1 MGIDLSSAAEI
12 NETFPILELASIGS
26 NLTLVLVFLFI
37 VSARKI
43 FVCAGR
49 IRFLKDDLTPNG
61 GSSPIQRNSGVDGEI
76 EDVRIGTEFKI
87 TVCCCFYV
95 LFVQVV
101 VLGFDGVGLIR
112 ESLNEELVNWS
123 VIWLPAAQ
131 SLAWFVLSFSALHCK
146 FKVSEKFPLLLR
158 LWWFVSFVICLCTL
172 YFDAR
177 GFLVDDGSKSLPS
190 SHAVANLASTPAL
203 AFLCF
208 IAIRGSTGI
217 QVCRNSEL
225 QEPLLME
232 EEAGCLKVTPYSD
245 AGLFSLATLSWLNPL
260 LSIGAKR
267 PLELKDIPLLATKDR
282 AKTNY
287 KVLNSNWEKMKA
299 EHPTGHPSLAWAIL
313 KSFWKEA
320 ACNAVFAGLNTLV
333 SYVGPFMI
341 SYFVDYLG
349 GKETVPH
356 EGYILAGTFFVAK
369 LVETLTTRQWY
380 LGVDILGMHVRSALT
395 AMVFRKGLR
404 LSSTA
409 KQNHT
414 SGEIVNY
421 MAVDV
426 QRVGDY
432 SWYLHDIWMLPMQII
447 LALAILYKNVG
458 IASVATLIA
467 TIISIVVTVPLAKIQ
482 EEYQDKLMSA
492 KDERMRK
499 TSECLRN
506 MRILK
511 LQAWEDRYRL
521 MLEDMRGVEFKWL
534 RRALYSQA
542 FITFIF
548 WSSPIFVSAITFGTS
563 IFLGGQLTAG
573 SVLSALATFR
583 ILQEP
588 LRNFPDL
595 VSMMAQTKVS
605 LDRISGFLQEEEL
618 QENATITLP
627 RGMTETTIEIKDG
640 MFSWDPISSRPTL
653 SGIQMKVERG
663 MRVAVCGMVGSGKS
677 SFLSCILG
685 EIPKISG
692 EVKICGSA
700 AYVPQSAWI
709 QSGNIEENILFGS
722 PMEKPRYKNV
732 LHACSLKKDLELFS
746 HGDQTIIGDRGI
758 NLSGGQKQRVQ
769 LARALYQDADIY
781 LLDDPFSAVDAHT
794 GSDLFKDYILT
805 ALADKTVIFVTHQVE
820 FLPAAD
826 LILVLKEG
834 RIIQAGKYDDLLQAG
849 TDFNTLVSA
858 HHDAIEAMDIPNHS
872 SEDSDE
878 NLSTNASVSDGKKLD
893 PDGSSVDN
901 LAKEVQEGVSAA
913 ELKAIKEK
921 KKAKRSRK
929 KQLVQEEERVRGRV
943 SMKVYLSYM
952 AAAYKGLLIPLI
964 IIAQTLFQFLQIASN
979 WWMAWANPQT
989 EGDIPKVSPM
999 VLILVYMALAFGS
1012 SWFIFVRAVLVATFG
1027 LAAAQKLFLKMLR
1040 SVFKAPMSFFDSTPA
1055 GRILNRVS
1063 IDQSVVDL
1071 DIPFRLGGFASTTIQ
1086 LIGIVGVM
1094 TTVTWQVL
1102 LLVIPMAIACLWMQK
1117 YYMASSREL
1126 VRIVSIQKSP
1136 VFHLFGE
1143 SIAGAATIRGF
1154 GQEKRFVKRNLYL
1167 LDCFARPF
1175 FCSLAAIEWLC
1186 LRMEL
1191 LSTFVFAF
1199 CMILLVSFP
1208 PGSIDP
1214 SMAGLAVTYGLNLN
1228 ARLSRWILSFCK
1240 LENKIISIERI
1251 YQYSQI
1257 PGEAPSI
1264 IEDSRPPTSWPE
1276 NGTIDLIDLKVR
1288 YKENLPVVLHGVTCS
1303 FPGGKKIGIVGRTGS
1318 GKSTLIQA
1326 LFRLLEPECGKI
1338 IIDGID
1344 ISKIGL
1350 HDLRSR
1356 LGIIPQ
1362 DPTLFEGTIRN
1373 NLDPLEEHSD
1383 HDIWQALDKSQLGDI
1398 IREKEHKLDTPV
1410 LENGDNWS
1418 VGQRQLV
1425 SLGRA
1430 LLKQAKIL
1438 VLDEA
1443 TASVDTA
1450 TDNLIQKI
1458 LRTEFKDCTVCT
1470 IAHRIPT
1477 VIDSDL
1483 VLVLSDGRVAEFD
1496 TPIRLLEDKSS
1507 MFLKLAVARRLG
1519 QKSLSPSPSI
1529 SSLKSIYPLNYD
1541 HYYGAE
1547 HPRYGST
1554 VATKG
1559 IGHLVRKG
1567 TGGRSS
1573 VSGIVATVFG
1583 ATGFL
1588 GRYVVQ
1594 QLAKMGSQVLVP
1606 FRGSEDSHRHLKLM
1620 GDLGQ
1625 IVPMKY
1631 NPRDESS
1638 VKAVMAKANVVVNL
1652 IGKDYETRNY
1662 SFEEVNHH
1670 MAEQLA
1676 TIAKE
1681 HGGIVRF
1688 LQVSCLGSSA
1698 SSPSRLL
1705 RAKAAAEEAVMRE
1718 MPEATI
1724 LKSAALVGT
1733 EDRLLNRWAEFA
1745 KKYSFLPLIGG
1756 GSTRIQPVYVV
1767 DVAAAIIA
1775 ALKDDGASMGKVY
1788 ELGGPEIF
1796 TVRELA
1802 ELMFETIRE
1811 YPRYVT
1817 LPVPIAKAMAMPRDI
1832 LVNKVPFPLP
1842 NPEIFNLDQIIAQTS
1857 DTLVSENA
1865 LTFNDLGLMPHKLK
1879 GYPIEFLACYR
1890 KGGPQFGSTISE
1902 KVSADWP

>member
-1 MGIDLSSAAEI
+1 MGIDLLLHRFSSSYPEAQTPNTLLRTIEGL
-12 NETFPILELASIGS
+12 PVLELASICI

-37 VSARKI
+37 VSARQI
-43 FVCAGR
+43 FVCVGR
-49 IRFLKDDLTPNG
+49 IRLLKDDSAANG
-61 GSSPIQRNSGVDGEI
+61 STVQRASGDEGEI
-76 EDVRIGTEFKI
+76 RDVRIGTDFKI
-87 TVCCCFYV
+87 SVLCCFYV
-95 LFVQVV
+95 LFVQVL
-101 VLGFDGVGLIR
+101 VLGFEGVGLIR
-112 ESLNEELVNWS
+112 ESVNGKLVDWS

-131 SLAWFVLSFSALHCK
+131 GLAWFVLSFSALHCK

-158 LWWFVSFVICLCTL
+158 VWWFVSFVVCLCTL
-172 YFDAR
+172 YFDGR
-177 GFLVDDGSKSLPS
+177 GFLIDGSKYLR
-190 SHAVANLASTPAL
+190 SHAMANLASTPAL

-208 IAIRGSTGI
+208 IALRGSTGI
-217 QVCRNSEL
+217 QVCRDSDL
-225 QEPLLME
+225 QEPLLLE

-267 PLELKDIPLLATKDR
+267 PLELKDIPLLAPKDR

-287 KVLNSNWEKMKA
+287 KVLNSNWEKLKA
-299 EHPTGHPSLAWAIL
+299 ENPSRPPSLAWAIL

-320 ACNAVFAGLNTLV
+320 ACNAIFAGLNTLV
-333 SYVGPFMI
+333 SYVGPYMI

-349 GKETVPH
+349 GKETIPH
-356 EGYILAGTFFVAK
+356 EGYILAGTFFAAK

-467 TIISIVVTVPLAKIQ
+467 TIISIVVTVPLAKVQ
-482 EEYQDKLMSA
+482 EDYQDKLMAA
-492 KDERMRK
+492 KDDRMRK

-511 LQAWEDRYRL
+511 LQAWEERYRVK
-521 MLEDMRGVEFKWL
+521 LEEMRGVEFKWL

-548 WSSPIFVSAITFGTS
+548 WSSPIFVSAVTFGTS

-573 SVLSALATFR
+573 GVLSALATFR

-627 RGMTETTIEIKDG
+627 RGMTNTAIEIKDG
-640 MFSWDPISSRPTL
+640 VFGWDPTSPRPTL
-653 SGIQMKVERG
+653 SGIQMKVEKG

-692 EVKICGSA
+692 EVRVCGSA

-722 PMEKPRYKNV
+722 PMEKPKYKNV
-732 LHACSLKKDLELFS
+732 ISACSLKKDFELFS

-794 GSDLFKDYILT
+794 GSELFKEYILT
-805 ALADKTVIFVTHQVE
+805 ALADKTVVFVTHQVE

-834 RIIQAGKYDDLLQAG
+834 HIIQAGKYDDLLQAG

-858 HHDAIEAMDIPNHS
+858 HHEAIEAMDIPNHS

-878 NLSTNASVSDGKKLD
+878 NLS
-893 PDGSSVDN
+893 PDGSITNGKKRHPDGNNIDN
-901 LAKEVQEGVSAA
+901 LAKEVQEGISAA
-913 ELKAIKEK
+913 EQKAIKEK

-989 EGDIPKVSPM
+989 EGDKPKVSPM
-999 VLILVYMALAFGS
+999 ILIGVYMALAFGS

-1040 SVFKAPMSFFDSTPA
+1040 SVFRAPMSFFDSTPS

-1094 TTVTWQVL
+1094 TKVTWQVL
-1102 LLVIPMAIACLWMQK
+1102 LLVVPMAVACLWMQK

-1136 VFHLFGE
+1136 VIHLFGE

-1154 GQEKRFVKRNLYL
+1154 GQEKRFVKKNLYL

-1208 PGSIDP
+1208 HGSIDP

-1257 PGEAPSI
+1257 PGEAPPI
-1264 IEDSRPPTSWPE
+1264 IEDSHPPTSWPE
-1276 NGTIDLIDLKVR
+1276 NGTIDLVDLKVR

-1326 LFRLLEPECGKI
+1326 LFRLIEPAGGKI
-1338 IIDGID
+1338 LIDSID
-1344 ISKIGL
+1344 ISTIGL

-1383 HDIWQALDKSQLGDI
+1383 HEIWQALDKSQLGDV
-1398 IREKEHKLDTPV
+1398 IREKEQKLNTPV

-1430 LLKQAKIL
+1430 LLKQARIL

-1458 LRTEFKDCTVCT
+1458 IRTEFKDCTVCT

-1496 TPIRLLEDKSS
+1496 TPARLLEDKSS
-1507 MFLKLAVARRLG
+1507 MFLKLVTEY
-1519 QKSLSPSPSI
+1519 
-1529 SSLKSIYPLNYD
+1529 SS
-1541 HYYGAE
+1541 
-1547 HPRYGST
+1547 
-1554 VATKG
+1554 
-1559 IGHLVRKG
+1559 
-1567 TGGRSS
+1567 RSS
-1573 VSGIVATVFG
+1573 GI
-1583 ATGFL
+1583 
-1588 GRYVVQ
+1588 
-1594 QLAKMGSQVLVP
+1594 P
-1606 FRGSEDSHRHLKLM
+1606 D
-1620 GDLGQ
+1620 
-1625 IVPMKY
+1625 
-1631 NPRDESS
+1631 
-1638 VKAVMAKANVVVNL
+1638 
-1652 IGKDYETRNY
+1652 
-1662 SFEEVNHH
+1662 
-1670 MAEQLA
+1670 
-1676 TIAKE
+1676 
-1681 HGGIVRF
+1681 
-1688 LQVSCLGSSA
+1688 C
-1698 SSPSRLL
+1698 
-1705 RAKAAAEEAVMRE
+1705 
-1718 MPEATI
+1718 
-1724 LKSAALVGT
+1724 
-1733 EDRLLNRWAEFA
+1733 
-1745 KKYSFLPLIGG
+1745 
-1756 GSTRIQPVYVV
+1756 
-1767 DVAAAIIA
+1767 
-1775 ALKDDGASMGKVY
+1775 
-1788 ELGGPEIF
+1788 
-1796 TVRELA
+1796 
-1802 ELMFETIRE
+1802 
-1811 YPRYVT
+1811 
-1817 LPVPIAKAMAMPRDI
+1817 
-1832 LVNKVPFPLP
+1832 
-1842 NPEIFNLDQIIAQTS
+1842 
-1857 DTLVSENA
+1857 
-1865 LTFNDLGLMPHKLK
+1865 
-1879 GYPIEFLACYR
+1879 
-1890 KGGPQFGSTISE
+1890 
-1902 KVSADWP
+1902 

>member
-1 MGIDLSSAAEI
+1 MGVTLLLHKISSSLSTSQSHYSLLKAIQGLPVLELSSI
-12 NETFPILELASIGS
+12 CI
-26 NLTLVLVFLFI
+26 NLTLLLVFLFI
-37 VSARKI
+37 ISARQI

-49 IRFLKDDLTPNG
+49 IRTLKDDSVAN
-61 GSSPIQRNSGVDGEI
+61 SSPRRHNANVDGEI
-76 EDVRIGTEFKI
+76 RDVKIGTWFKMSLF
-87 TVCCCFYV
+87 CCFYV
-95 LFVQVV
+95 LFVQVL

-112 ESLNEELVNWS
+112 EAARGKVVDCS
-123 VIWLPAAQ
+123 VLFMPVAQ
-131 SLAWFVLSFSALHCK
+131 GLAWFVLSFSALHCK
-146 FKVSEKFPLLLR
+146 FKVSEKFPFLLR
-158 LWWFVSFVICLCTL
+158 VWWVLSFVICLCNL
-172 YFDAR
+172 Y
-177 GFLVDDGSKSLPS
+177 VDGKVLLIEGSKHLY
-190 SHAVANLASTPAL
+190 SHVVANFAATPAL
-203 AFLCF
+203 AFLFF
-208 IAIRGSTGI
+208 IAFSGVTGI
-217 QVCRNSEL
+217 EVCRDSDL
-225 QEPLLME
+225 QEPLLLE
-232 EEAGCLKVTPYSD
+232 EEAGCLKVTSYSD
-245 AGLFSLATLSWLNPL
+245 ASLFSLATLSWLNQL

-267 PLELKDIPLLATKDR
+267 PLELKDIPLLAPQNR

-287 KVLNSNWEKMKA
+287 KILNSNWEKLKA
-299 EHPTGHPSLAWAIL
+299 ENPSKQPSLAWAIL
-313 KSFWKEA
+313 KSFGKEA
-320 ACNAVFAGLNTLV
+320 ACNAVFAGLNTIV
-333 SYVGPFMI
+333 SYVGPYLV

-349 GKETVPH
+349 GKETFPH
-356 EGYILAGTFFVAK
+356 EGYILAGIFFSAK

-395 AMVFRKGLR
+395 AMVYRKGLKI
-404 LSSTA
+404 SSLA
-409 KQNHT
+409 KQSHT

-426 QRVGDY
+426 QRIGDY
-432 SWYLHDIWMLPMQII
+432 SWYLHDIWMLPLQII

-458 IASVATLIA
+458 IASVATLVA
-467 TIISIVVTVPLAKIQ
+467 TIISIIVTVPLAKVQ
-482 EEYQDKLMSA
+482 EEYQDKLMAA

-521 MLEDMRGVEFKWL
+521 KLEEMRGVEFKWL

-548 WSSPIFVSAITFGTS
+548 WSSPIFVAAVTFGTS
-563 IFLGGQLTAG
+563 MLLGTQLTAG
-573 SVLSALATFR
+573 AVLSALATFR

-605 LDRISGFLQEEEL
+605 LDRISGFLLEEEL
-618 QENATITLP
+618 QEDATIVLP
-627 RGMTETTIEIKDG
+627 QGMTNIAIEIENG
-640 MFSWDPISSRPTL
+640 EFCWDLPTQRPTL
-653 SGIQMKVERG
+653 SGISMKVERG

-692 EVKICGSA
+692 EVRVCGTA
-700 AYVPQSAWI
+700 AYVCQSAWI

-722 PMEKPRYKNV
+722 PMDKAKYKRV
-732 LHACSLKKDLELFS
+732 IHACSLKKDLELFS

-794 GSDLFKDYILT
+794 GSDLFKDYIMT
-805 ALADKTVIFVTHQVE
+805 ALASKTVVFVTHQVE
-820 FLPAAD
+820 FLPNAD
-826 LILVLKEG
+826 LILVLREG

-849 TDFNTLVSA
+849 TDFRTLVSA

-878 NLSTNASVSDGKKLD
+878 NLTLDGCVVLDKKCD
-893 PDGSSVDN
+893 SAENNIDS
-901 LAKEVQEGVSAA
+901 LAKEVQDGASAS
-913 ELKAIKEK
+913 EQKAIKEK

-964 IIAQTLFQFLQIASN
+964 ILAQVLFQFLQIASN

-989 EGDIPKVSPM
+989 EGDQPKVSPM
-999 VLILVYMALAFGS
+999 VLIIVYMALAFGS

-1040 SVFKAPMSFFDSTPA
+1040 SVFRSPMSFFDSTPA

-1086 LIGIVGVM
+1086 LLGIVGVM
-1094 TTVTWQVL
+1094 TKVTWQIL
-1102 LLVIPMAIACLWMQK
+1102 LLVVPMAVACLWMQK

-1136 VFHLFGE
+1136 IIHLFGE

-1154 GQEKRFVKRNLYL
+1154 GQEKRFMKRNLYL

-1175 FCSLAAIEWLC
+1175 FISIAAIEWLC

-1208 PGSIDP
+1208 HGAIDP

-1251 YQYSQI
+1251 YQYSRI
-1257 PGEAPSI
+1257 PSEAPPF
-1264 IEDSRPPTSWPE
+1264 IEDSCPPASWPE
-1276 NGTIDLIDLKVR
+1276 NGTIELIDLKVR
-1288 YKENLPVVLHGVTCS
+1288 YAENLPVVLHGVTCV
-1303 FPGGKKIGIVGRTGS
+1303 FPGGKNIGIVGRTGS

-1326 LFRLLEPECGKI
+1326 LFRLIEPADGRI
-1338 IIDGID
+1338 IIDNID
-1344 ISKIGL
+1344 ISTVGL

-1356 LGIIPQ
+1356 LSIIPQ
-1362 DPTLFEGTIRN
+1362 DPTLFEGTIRC

-1383 HDIWQALDKSQLGDI
+1383 AEIWEALDKSQLGEI
-1398 IREKEHKLDTPV
+1398 VREKDLKLDTPV

-1430 LLKQAKIL
+1430 LLKQARIL

-1443 TASVDTA
+1443 TASVDSA

-1458 LRTEFKDCTVCT
+1458 IRTEFKNCTVCT

-1483 VLVLSDGRVAEFD
+1483 VLVLSDGRVAEYD
-1496 TPIRLLEDKSS
+1496 TPGRLLEDKSS
-1507 MFLKLAVARRLG
+1507 MFLKLVTEY
-1519 QKSLSPSPSI
+1519 
-1529 SSLKSIYPLNYD
+1529 SS
-1541 HYYGAE
+1541 
-1547 HPRYGST
+1547 
-1554 VATKG
+1554 
-1559 IGHLVRKG
+1559 
-1567 TGGRSS
+1567 RSS
-1573 VSGIVATVFG
+1573 GI
-1583 ATGFL
+1583 
-1588 GRYVVQ
+1588 
-1594 QLAKMGSQVLVP
+1594 
-1606 FRGSEDSHRHLKLM
+1606 
-1620 GDLGQ
+1620 
-1625 IVPMKY
+1625 
-1631 NPRDESS
+1631 
-1638 VKAVMAKANVVVNL
+1638 
-1652 IGKDYETRNY
+1652 
-1662 SFEEVNHH
+1662 
-1670 MAEQLA
+1670 
-1676 TIAKE
+1676 
-1681 HGGIVRF
+1681 
-1688 LQVSCLGSSA
+1688 
-1698 SSPSRLL
+1698 
-1705 RAKAAAEEAVMRE
+1705 
-1718 MPEATI
+1718 PE
-1724 LKSAALVGT
+1724 
-1733 EDRLLNRWAEFA
+1733 F
-1745 KKYSFLPLIGG
+1745 
-1756 GSTRIQPVYVV
+1756 
-1767 DVAAAIIA
+1767 
-1775 ALKDDGASMGKVY
+1775 
-1788 ELGGPEIF
+1788 
-1796 TVRELA
+1796 
-1802 ELMFETIRE
+1802 
-1811 YPRYVT
+1811 
-1817 LPVPIAKAMAMPRDI
+1817 
-1832 LVNKVPFPLP
+1832 
-1842 NPEIFNLDQIIAQTS
+1842 
-1857 DTLVSENA
+1857 
-1865 LTFNDLGLMPHKLK
+1865 
-1879 GYPIEFLACYR
+1879 
-1890 KGGPQFGSTISE
+1890 
-1902 KVSADWP
+1902 

>member
-1 MGIDLSSAAEI
+1 MGISLLLDRISASYSTRQSHFALFKAIQGLPVLELSSI
-12 NETFPILELASIGS
+12 CI
-26 NLTLVLVFLFI
+26 NLTLLLVFLFI
-37 VSARKI
+37 ISARQI
-43 FVCAGR
+43 SVCVGR
-49 IRFLKDDLTPNG
+49 IRFFKDDTAAS
-61 GSSPIQRNSGVDGEI
+61 SSPIRRNVSVDGEI
-76 EDVRIGTEFKI
+76 REVKIGTWFKMS
-87 TVCCCFYV
+87 VFCCFYV
-95 LFVQVV
+95 LFVQVL
-101 VLGFDGVGLIR
+101 VLGFDGVGLVR
-112 ESLNEELVNWS
+112 KAVDGKVVGWS
-123 VIWLPAAQ
+123 ALCLPAVQ
-131 SLAWFVLSFSALHCK
+131 GLAWFLLSFSALHCK
-146 FKVSEKFPLLLR
+146 FKLSEKFPFLLR
-158 LWWFVSFVICLCTL
+158 VWWVVSFLICLCAL
-172 YFDAR
+172 YVDGR
-177 GFLVDDGSKSLPS
+177 GLLVDGSKHLC
-190 SHAVANLASTPAL
+190 SHVVANFAATPAL

-208 IAIRGSTGI
+208 VAIRGVTGL
-217 QVCRNSEL
+217 QVCRNSDL
-225 QEPLLME
+225 QEPLLLE
-232 EEAGCLKVTPYSD
+232 EEAGCLKVTPYGD
-245 AGLFSLATLSWLNPL
+245 AGLFSLVTLSWLNPL

-267 PLELKDIPLLATKDR
+267 PLELKDIPLLAPKDR

-287 KVLNSNWEKMKA
+287 KALNSNWEKLKA
-299 EHPTGHPSLAWAIL
+299 ENPTKTPSLALAIL

-320 ACNAVFAGLNTLV
+320 ALNAVFAGLNTIV
-333 SYVGPFMI
+333 SYVGPYLV

-349 GKETVPH
+349 GKETFPH
-356 EGYILAGTFFVAK
+356 EGYILAGIFFSAK
-369 LVETLTTRQWY
+369 LVETITTRQWY

-395 AMVFRKGLR
+395 AMVYRKGLK
-404 LSSTA
+404 LSSLA
-409 KQNHT
+409 RQSHT

-432 SWYLHDIWMLPMQII
+432 SWYLHDIWMLPLQII

-467 TIISIVVTVPLAKIQ
+467 TIISIVVTVPVAKVQ
-482 EEYQDKLMSA
+482 EEYQDKLMAA

-511 LQAWEDRYRL
+511 LQAWEDRYRIQ
-521 MLEDMRGVEFKWL
+521 LEEMRGVEFRWL
-534 RRALYSQA
+534 RKALYSQA

-548 WSSPIFVSAITFGTS
+548 WSSPIFVAAVTFGTS
-563 IFLGGQLTAG
+563 ILLGAQLTAG
-573 SVLSALATFR
+573 SVLSAMATFR

-618 QENATITLP
+618 QEDATIVLP
-627 RGMTETTIEIKDG
+627 RGMTNVAIQIENAE
-640 MFSWDPISSRPTL
+640 FCWDPSSSRPTL
-653 SGIQMKVERG
+653 SGISMKVDRG

-677 SFLSCILG
+677 SLLSCILG

-692 EVKICGSA
+692 EVRLCGTA
-700 AYVPQSAWI
+700 AYVSQSAWI

-722 PMEKPRYKNV
+722 PMDKAKYKKV
-732 LHACSLKKDLELFS
+732 IHACSLKKDLELFS

-794 GSDLFKDYILT
+794 GSELFKEYIMT
-805 ALADKTVIFVTHQVE
+805 ALANKTVIFVTHQVE

-826 LILVLKEG
+826 FILVLKEG

-849 TDFNTLVSA
+849 TDFNALVSA
-858 HHDAIEAMDIPNHS
+858 HHEAIEAMDIPNHS

-878 NLSTNASVSDGKKLD
+878 NLTLDGCVIPCKKCDASGDNI
-893 PDGSSVDN
+893 DN
-901 LAKEVQEGVSAA
+901 LAKEVQDGSSAS
-913 ELKAIKEK
+913 EQKAIKEK

-952 AAAYKGLLIPLI
+952 AAAYRGLLIPLI
-964 IIAQTLFQFLQIASN
+964 ILAQVLFQFLQIAGN

-989 EGDIPKVSPM
+989 EGDQPKVNPM
-999 VLILVYMALAFGS
+999 VLLVVYMALAFGS

-1027 LAAAQKLFLKMLR
+1027 LAAAQKLFVKMLR
-1040 SVFKAPMSFFDSTPA
+1040 SVFRAPMSFFDSTPA

-1086 LIGIVGVM
+1086 LVGIIGVM
-1094 TTVTWQVL
+1094 TMVTWQVL
-1102 LLVIPMAIACLWMQK
+1102 LLVIPMAVACLWMQK

-1136 VFHLFGE
+1136 IIHLFGE
-1143 SIAGAATIRGF
+1143 SIAGASTIRGF
-1154 GQEKRFVKRNLYL
+1154 GQEKRFMKRNLYL

-1199 CMILLVSFP
+1199 CMVLLVSFP
-1208 PGSIDP
+1208 HGAIDP

-1257 PGEAPSI
+1257 PGEAPPV
-1264 IEDSRPPTSWPE
+1264 IEDSRPPSSWPE
-1276 NGTIDLIDLKVR
+1276 NGTIELIDLKVR
-1288 YKENLPVVLHGVTCS
+1288 YGENLPLVLHGITCA

-1326 LFRLLEPECGKI
+1326 LFRLIEPACGRI
-1338 IIDGID
+1338 IIDNID
-1344 ISKIGL
+1344 ISTIGL

-1362 DPTLFEGTIRN
+1362 DPNLFEGTIRC

-1383 HDIWQALDKSQLGDI
+1383 REIWEALDKSQLGDI
-1398 IREKEHKLDTPV
+1398 VRGKDQKLETPV

-1430 LLKQAKIL
+1430 LLKQARIL

-1458 LRTEFKDCTVCT
+1458 IRTEFKDCTVCT

-1496 TPIRLLEDKSS
+1496 TPGRLLEDKSS
-1507 MFLKLAVARRLG
+1507 MFLKLVTEY
-1519 QKSLSPSPSI
+1519 
-1529 SSLKSIYPLNYD
+1529 SS
-1541 HYYGAE
+1541 
-1547 HPRYGST
+1547 
-1554 VATKG
+1554 
-1559 IGHLVRKG
+1559 
-1567 TGGRSS
+1567 RSS
-1573 VSGIVATVFG
+1573 GIPDF
-1583 ATGFL
+1583 
-1588 GRYVVQ
+1588 
-1594 QLAKMGSQVLVP
+1594 
-1606 FRGSEDSHRHLKLM
+1606 
-1620 GDLGQ
+1620 
-1625 IVPMKY
+1625 
-1631 NPRDESS
+1631 
-1638 VKAVMAKANVVVNL
+1638 
-1652 IGKDYETRNY
+1652 
-1662 SFEEVNHH
+1662 
-1670 MAEQLA
+1670 
-1676 TIAKE
+1676 
-1681 HGGIVRF
+1681 
-1688 LQVSCLGSSA
+1688 
-1698 SSPSRLL
+1698 
-1705 RAKAAAEEAVMRE
+1705 
-1718 MPEATI
+1718 
-1724 LKSAALVGT
+1724 
-1733 EDRLLNRWAEFA
+1733 
-1745 KKYSFLPLIGG
+1745 
-1756 GSTRIQPVYVV
+1756 
-1767 DVAAAIIA
+1767 
-1775 ALKDDGASMGKVY
+1775 
-1788 ELGGPEIF
+1788 
-1796 TVRELA
+1796 
-1802 ELMFETIRE
+1802 
-1811 YPRYVT
+1811 
-1817 LPVPIAKAMAMPRDI
+1817 
-1832 LVNKVPFPLP
+1832 
-1842 NPEIFNLDQIIAQTS
+1842 
-1857 DTLVSENA
+1857 
-1865 LTFNDLGLMPHKLK
+1865 
-1879 GYPIEFLACYR
+1879 
-1890 KGGPQFGSTISE
+1890 
-1902 KVSADWP
+1902 

>member
-1 MGIDLSSAAEI
+1 MAVTLLLNRISSSLSTSQSHYSTLKAI
-12 NETFPILELASIGS
+12 QGLPVLELCSICI
-26 NLTLVLVFLFI
+26 NLTLFLVFLFI
-37 VSARKI
+37 ISARQI

-49 IRFLKDDLTPNG
+49 IRTLKDDSVAN
-61 GSSPIQRNSGVDGEI
+61 SSPRRRSVSVDGDI
-76 EDVRIGTEFKI
+76 RDVKIGTWFKMS
-87 TVCCCFYV
+87 VSCCFYS
-95 LFVQVV
+95 LFVQVL

-112 ESLNEELVNWS
+112 EAAHGKVADCS
-123 VIWLPAAQ
+123 VLFMPAAQ
-131 SLAWFVLSFSALHCK
+131 GLAWFVLSFSALHCK
-146 FKVSEKFPLLLR
+146 FKVSEKFPFLSR
-158 LWWFVSFVICLCTL
+158 VWWVLSFVICLCNL
-172 YFDAR
+172 YVDGR
-177 GFLVDDGSKSLPS
+177 GILMKGSKHLC
-190 SHAVANLASTPAL
+190 SHVVANFAATPAL

-208 IAIRGSTGI
+208 VAVRGVTGI
-217 QVCRNSEL
+217 EVCRNSDL
-225 QEPLLME
+225 QEPLLLE
-232 EEAGCLKVTPYSD
+232 EEAGCLKVTPYCD
-245 AGLFSLATLSWLNPL
+245 ANLFSLATLSWLNPL

-267 PLELKDIPLLATKDR
+267 PLDLKDIPLLAPHNR

-287 KVLNSNWEKMKA
+287 KILNSNWEKLKA
-299 EHPTGHPSLAWAIL
+299 ENPSKQPSLAWAIL
-313 KSFWKEA
+313 KSFWKDA
-320 ACNAVFAGLNTLV
+320 ACNAVFAGLNTIV
-333 SYVGPFMI
+333 SYVGPYLI

-349 GKETVPH
+349 GKETFPH
-356 EGYILAGTFFVAK
+356 EGYILAGIFFSAK

-395 AMVFRKGLR
+395 AMVYRKGLK
-404 LSSTA
+404 LSSLA
-409 KQNHT
+409 KQSHT

-426 QRVGDY
+426 QRIGDY
-432 SWYLHDIWMLPMQII
+432 SWYLHDIWMLPLQII

-467 TIISIVVTVPLAKIQ
+467 TIISIVVTVPLAKVQ
-482 EEYQDKLMSA
+482 EEYQDKLMAA

-511 LQAWEDRYRL
+511 LQAWEDRYRKK
-521 MLEDMRGVEFKWL
+521 LEEMRGVEFKWL

-548 WSSPIFVSAITFGTS
+548 WSSPIFVAAVTFATS
-563 IFLGGQLTAG
+563 IFLGSQLTAG
-573 SVLSALATFR
+573 AVLSALATFR

-605 LDRISGFLQEEEL
+605 LDRISGFLLEEEL
-618 QENATITLP
+618 QEDATIVLP
-627 RGMTETTIEIKDG
+627 RGTTNIAIEIENG
-640 MFSWDPISSRPTL
+640 EFCWDPSSQRPTL
-653 SGIQMKVERG
+653 SGISMKVERG

-692 EVKICGSA
+692 EVRLCGTA
-700 AYVPQSAWI
+700 AYVCQSAWI

-722 PMEKPRYKNV
+722 PMDKAKYKSV
-732 LHACSLKKDLELFS
+732 IHACSLKKDLELFS

-794 GSDLFKDYILT
+794 GSELFKEYIMT
-805 ALADKTVIFVTHQVE
+805 ALASKTVVFVTHQVE

-826 LILVLKEG
+826 LILVLREG

-849 TDFNTLVSA
+849 TDFKTLVSA

-878 NLSTNASVSDGKKLD
+878 NLTLDGCIVLDKKCD
-893 PDGSSVDN
+893 SAENNIDS
-901 LAKEVQEGVSAA
+901 LAKEVQDVASAS
-913 ELKAIKEK
+913 EQKAIKEK
-921 KKAKRSRK
+921 KKAKRARK
-929 KQLVQEEERVRGRV
+929 KQLVQDEERVRGRV

-964 IIAQTLFQFLQIASN
+964 ILAQGLFQFLQIASN

-989 EGDIPKVSPM
+989 EGDQPKVSPM
-999 VLILVYMALAFGS
+999 VLLVVYMALAFGS
-1012 SWFIFVRAVLVATFG
+1012 SWFILVRAVLVATFG

-1040 SVFKAPMSFFDSTPA
+1040 SVFRAPMSFFDSTPA

-1094 TTVTWQVL
+1094 TEVTWQIL
-1102 LLVIPMAIACLWMQK
+1102 LLVVPMAVACLWMQK

-1136 VFHLFGE
+1136 IIHLFGE

-1154 GQEKRFVKRNLYL
+1154 GQEKRFMKRNLYL

-1175 FCSLAAIEWLC
+1175 FCSIAAIEWLC

-1208 PGSIDP
+1208 HGTIDP

-1228 ARLSRWILSFCK
+1228 ARISRWILSFCK

-1257 PGEAPSI
+1257 PSEAAPF
-1264 IEDSRPPTSWPE
+1264 IEDSCPPSSWPE
-1276 NGTIDLIDLKVR
+1276 NGTIELIDLKVR
-1288 YKENLPVVLHGVTCS
+1288 YAENLPVVLHGVTCA

-1326 LFRLLEPECGKI
+1326 LFRLIEPSSGRI
-1338 IIDGID
+1338 IIDNID
-1344 ISKIGL
+1344 ISTIGL

-1362 DPTLFEGTIRN
+1362 DPSLFEGTIRC

-1383 HDIWQALDKSQLGDI
+1383 AEIWEALDKSQLGDI
-1398 IREKEHKLDTPV
+1398 VREKDQKLDTPV

-1418 VGQRQLV
+1418 MGQRQLV

-1443 TASVDTA
+1443 TASVDSA

-1458 LRTEFKDCTVCT
+1458 IRTEFKDCTVCT

-1496 TPIRLLEDKSS
+1496 TPGRLLEDKSS
-1507 MFLKLAVARRLG
+1507 MFLKLVTEY
-1519 QKSLSPSPSI
+1519 
-1529 SSLKSIYPLNYD
+1529 SS
-1541 HYYGAE
+1541 
-1547 HPRYGST
+1547 
-1554 VATKG
+1554 
-1559 IGHLVRKG
+1559 
-1567 TGGRSS
+1567 RSS
-1573 VSGIVATVFG
+1573 SIPDF
-1583 ATGFL
+1583 
-1588 GRYVVQ
+1588 
-1594 QLAKMGSQVLVP
+1594 
-1606 FRGSEDSHRHLKLM
+1606 
-1620 GDLGQ
+1620 
-1625 IVPMKY
+1625 
-1631 NPRDESS
+1631 
-1638 VKAVMAKANVVVNL
+1638 
-1652 IGKDYETRNY
+1652 
-1662 SFEEVNHH
+1662 
-1670 MAEQLA
+1670 
-1676 TIAKE
+1676 
-1681 HGGIVRF
+1681 
-1688 LQVSCLGSSA
+1688 
-1698 SSPSRLL
+1698 
-1705 RAKAAAEEAVMRE
+1705 
-1718 MPEATI
+1718 
-1724 LKSAALVGT
+1724 
-1733 EDRLLNRWAEFA
+1733 
-1745 KKYSFLPLIGG
+1745 
-1756 GSTRIQPVYVV
+1756 
-1767 DVAAAIIA
+1767 
-1775 ALKDDGASMGKVY
+1775 
-1788 ELGGPEIF
+1788 
-1796 TVRELA
+1796 
-1802 ELMFETIRE
+1802 
-1811 YPRYVT
+1811 
-1817 LPVPIAKAMAMPRDI
+1817 
-1832 LVNKVPFPLP
+1832 
-1842 NPEIFNLDQIIAQTS
+1842 
-1857 DTLVSENA
+1857 
-1865 LTFNDLGLMPHKLK
+1865 
-1879 GYPIEFLACYR
+1879 
-1890 KGGPQFGSTISE
+1890 
-1902 KVSADWP
+1902 

>member
-1 MGIDLSSAAEI
+1 MVWAVGPTGGATVGHRQFGFESDRCYDNQGQDWHKITGFASAVAT
-12 NETFPILELASIGS
+12 ET
-26 NLTLVLVFLFI
+26 VFKDKPRQI
-37 VSARKI
+37 S
-43 FVCAGR
+43 VCVGR
-49 IRFLKDDLTPNG
+49 IRFFKDDTAAS
-61 GSSPIQRNSGVDGEI
+61 SSPIR
-76 EDVRIGTEFKI
+76 
-87 TVCCCFYV
+87 
-95 LFVQVV
+95 LL
-101 VLGFDGVGLIR
+101 VLGFDGVGLVR
-112 ESLNEELVNWS
+112 KAVDGKVVGWS
-123 VIWLPAAQ
+123 ALCLPAVQ
-131 SLAWFVLSFSALHCK
+131 GLAWFLLSFSALHCK
-146 FKVSEKFPLLLR
+146 FKLSEKFPFLLR
-158 LWWFVSFVICLCTL
+158 VWWVVSFLICLCAL
-172 YFDAR
+172 YVDGR
-177 GFLVDDGSKSLPS
+177 GLLVDGSKHLC
-190 SHAVANLASTPAL
+190 SHVVANFAATPAL

-208 IAIRGSTGI
+208 VAIRGVTGL
-217 QVCRNSEL
+217 QVCRNSDL
-225 QEPLLME
+225 QEPLLLE
-232 EEAGCLKVTPYSD
+232 EEAGCLKVTPYGD
-245 AGLFSLATLSWLNPL
+245 AGLFSLVTLSWLNPL

-267 PLELKDIPLLATKDR
+267 PLELKDIPLLAPKDR

-287 KVLNSNWEKMKA
+287 KALNSNWEKLKA
-299 EHPTGHPSLAWAIL
+299 ENPTKTPSLALAIL

-320 ACNAVFAGLNTLV
+320 ALNAVFAGLNTIV
-333 SYVGPFMI
+333 SYVGPYLV

-349 GKETVPH
+349 GKETFPH
-356 EGYILAGTFFVAK
+356 EGYILAGIFFSAK
-369 LVETLTTRQWY
+369 LVETITTRQWY

-395 AMVFRKGLR
+395 AMVYRKGLK
-404 LSSTA
+404 LSSLA
-409 KQNHT
+409 KQSHT

-432 SWYLHDIWMLPMQII
+432 SWYLHDIWMLPLQII

-467 TIISIVVTVPLAKIQ
+467 TIISIVVTVPVAKVQ
-482 EEYQDKLMSA
+482 EEYQDKLMAA

-511 LQAWEDRYRL
+511 LQAWEDRYRIQ
-521 MLEDMRGVEFKWL
+521 LEEMRGVEFRWL
-534 RRALYSQA
+534 RKALYSQA

-548 WSSPIFVSAITFGTS
+548 WSSPIFVAAVTFGTS
-563 IFLGGQLTAG
+563 ILLGAQLTAG
-573 SVLSALATFR
+573 SVLSAMATFR

-618 QENATITLP
+618 QEDATIVLP
-627 RGMTETTIEIKDG
+627 RGMTNVAIQIENAE
-640 MFSWDPISSRPTL
+640 FCWYPSSSRPTL
-653 SGIQMKVERG
+653 SGISMKVDRG

-677 SFLSCILG
+677 SLLSCILG

-692 EVKICGSA
+692 EVRLCGTA
-700 AYVPQSAWI
+700 AYVSQSAWI

-722 PMEKPRYKNV
+722 PMDKAKYKKV
-732 LHACSLKKDLELFS
+732 IHACSLKKDLELFS

-794 GSDLFKDYILT
+794 GSELFKEYIMT
-805 ALADKTVIFVTHQVE
+805 ALANKTVIFVTHQVE

-826 LILVLKEG
+826 FILVLKEG

-849 TDFNTLVSA
+849 TDFNALVSA
-858 HHDAIEAMDIPNHS
+858 HHEAIEAMDIPNHS

-878 NLSTNASVSDGKKLD
+878 NLTLDGCVIPCKKCDASGDNI
-893 PDGSSVDN
+893 DN
-901 LAKEVQEGVSAA
+901 LAKEVQDGSSAS
-913 ELKAIKEK
+913 EQKAIKEK

-952 AAAYKGLLIPLI
+952 AAAYRGLLIPLI
-964 IIAQTLFQFLQIASN
+964 ILAQVLFQFLQIAGN

-989 EGDIPKVSPM
+989 EGDQPKVNPM
-999 VLILVYMALAFGS
+999 VLLVVYMALAFGS

-1027 LAAAQKLFLKMLR
+1027 LAAAQKLFVKMLR
-1040 SVFKAPMSFFDSTPA
+1040 SVFRAPMSFFDSTPA

-1086 LIGIVGVM
+1086 LVGIIGVM
-1094 TTVTWQVL
+1094 TMVTWQVL
-1102 LLVIPMAIACLWMQK
+1102 LLVIPMAVACLWMQK

-1136 VFHLFGE
+1136 IIHLFGE
-1143 SIAGAATIRGF
+1143 SIAGASTIRGF
-1154 GQEKRFVKRNLYL
+1154 GQEKRFMKRNLYL

-1199 CMILLVSFP
+1199 CMVLLVSFP
-1208 PGSIDP
+1208 HGAIDP
-1214 SMAGLAVTYGLNLN
+1214 NLTKGKLYSEITIRKKMPAHGEKAKLDGWGDETNSYYGLVCCMAGLAVTYGLNLN

-1257 PGEAPSI
+1257 PGEAPPV
-1264 IEDSRPPTSWPE
+1264 IEDSRPPSSWPE
-1276 NGTIDLIDLKVR
+1276 NGTIELIDLKVR
-1288 YKENLPVVLHGVTCS
+1288 YGENLPLVLHGITCA

-1326 LFRLLEPECGKI
+1326 LFRLIEPACGRI
-1338 IIDGID
+1338 IIDNID
-1344 ISKIGL
+1344 ISTIGL

-1362 DPTLFEGTIRN
+1362 DPNLFEGTIRC

-1383 HDIWQALDKSQLGDI
+1383 REIWEALDKSQLGDI
-1398 IREKEHKLDTPV
+1398 VRGKDQKLETPV

-1430 LLKQAKIL
+1430 LLKQARIL

-1458 LRTEFKDCTVCT
+1458 IRTEFKDCTVCT

-1496 TPIRLLEDKSS
+1496 TPGRLLEDKSS
-1507 MFLKLAVARRLG
+1507 MFLKLVTEY
-1519 QKSLSPSPSI
+1519 
-1529 SSLKSIYPLNYD
+1529 SS
-1541 HYYGAE
+1541 
-1547 HPRYGST
+1547 
-1554 VATKG
+1554 
-1559 IGHLVRKG
+1559 
-1567 TGGRSS
+1567 RSS
-1573 VSGIVATVFG
+1573 GIPDF
-1583 ATGFL
+1583 
-1588 GRYVVQ
+1588 
-1594 QLAKMGSQVLVP
+1594 
-1606 FRGSEDSHRHLKLM
+1606 
-1620 GDLGQ
+1620 
-1625 IVPMKY
+1625 
-1631 NPRDESS
+1631 
-1638 VKAVMAKANVVVNL
+1638 
-1652 IGKDYETRNY
+1652 
-1662 SFEEVNHH
+1662 
-1670 MAEQLA
+1670 
-1676 TIAKE
+1676 
-1681 HGGIVRF
+1681 
-1688 LQVSCLGSSA
+1688 
-1698 SSPSRLL
+1698 
-1705 RAKAAAEEAVMRE
+1705 
-1718 MPEATI
+1718 
-1724 LKSAALVGT
+1724 
-1733 EDRLLNRWAEFA
+1733 
-1745 KKYSFLPLIGG
+1745 
-1756 GSTRIQPVYVV
+1756 
-1767 DVAAAIIA
+1767 
-1775 ALKDDGASMGKVY
+1775 
-1788 ELGGPEIF
+1788 
-1796 TVRELA
+1796 
-1802 ELMFETIRE
+1802 
-1811 YPRYVT
+1811 
-1817 LPVPIAKAMAMPRDI
+1817 
-1832 LVNKVPFPLP
+1832 
-1842 NPEIFNLDQIIAQTS
+1842 
-1857 DTLVSENA
+1857 
-1865 LTFNDLGLMPHKLK
+1865 
-1879 GYPIEFLACYR
+1879 
-1890 KGGPQFGSTISE
+1890 
-1902 KVSADWP
+1902 

>member
-1 MGIDLSSAAEI
+1 MGFTPLLNSIAAYFSSLSAGQQLHFFLLGT
-12 NETFPILELASIGS
+12 NQGLPISELYTICI
-26 NLTLVLVFLFI
+26 NLTLLLLFLLLI
-37 VSARKI
+37 SARQI
-43 FVCAGR
+43 LVCVGPT
-49 IRFLKDDLTPNG
+49 RFLKDDSVGNP
-61 GSSPIQRNSGVDGEI
+61 SPIRRSISVDGEVQ
-76 EDVRIGTEFKI
+76 DATVSTGFKLS
-87 TVCCCFYV
+87 VFCCFYV

-101 VLGFDGVGLIR
+101 VLGFDGFGLIR
-112 ESLNEELVNWS
+112 ETVDGKVVDWS
-123 VIWLPAAQ
+123 VIALPAAQ
-131 SLAWFVLSFSALHCK
+131 GLAWSVLSFSALHCK
-146 FKVSEKFPLLLR
+146 FKGLEKFPSLLR
-158 LWWFVSFVICLCTL
+158 VWWVISFVICICNL
-172 YFDAR
+172 YVD
-177 GFLVDDGSKSLPS
+177 GKSFLVNGSNHLT
-190 SHAVANLASTPAL
+190 SHVVANFAVTPAL

-208 IAIRGSTGI
+208 VGIRGATGI
-217 QVCRNSEL
+217 EVYRNSDL
-225 QEPLLME
+225 QEPLLE
-232 EEAGCLKVTPYSD
+232 EEAGCLKVTPYSE
-245 AGLFSLATLSWLNPL
+245 AGLFSLAILSWLNPL

-267 PLELKDIPLLATKDR
+267 PLELKDIPLLASKDR

-287 KVLNSNWEKMKA
+287 KVLNSNWEKLKA
-299 EHPTGHPSLAWAIL
+299 ENQSKQPSLAWAIL

-320 ACNAVFAGLNTLV
+320 AGNAVFALLNTLV
-333 SYVGPFMI
+333 SYVGPYMI

-349 GKETVPH
+349 GKETFPH
-356 EGYILAGTFFVAK
+356 EGYVLAGIFFVSK

-380 LGVDILGMHVRSALT
+380 LGVDILGMHVRSGLT
-395 AMVFRKGLR
+395 AMVYHKGLK
-404 LSSTA
+404 LSSLA
-409 KQNHT
+409 KQSHT

-432 SWYLHDIWMLPMQII
+432 SWYLHDIWMLPLQII

-458 IASVATLIA
+458 IASIATLVATIVS
-467 TIISIVVTVPLAKIQ
+467 IIVTVPLAKVQ
-482 EEYQDKLMSA
+482 EDYQDKLMTA

-511 LQAWEDRYRL
+511 LQAWEERYRIA
-521 MLEDMRGVEFKWL
+521 LEEMRDVEFRWL
-534 RRALYSQA
+534 RKALYSQA

-548 WSSPIFVSAITFGTS
+548 WSSPIFVAAVTFGTS
-563 IFLGGQLTAG
+563 ILLGTQLTAG

-618 QENATITLP
+618 QEDATIVLP
-627 RGMTETTIEIKDG
+627 QGMSKVAIEIKDG
-640 MFSWDPISSRPTL
+640 EFSWDPSSSSRPTL

-692 EVKICGSA
+692 EVRVCGTA
-700 AYVPQSAWI
+700 AYVSQSAWI

-722 PMEKPRYKNV
+722 PMDKAKYKNV
-732 LHACSLKKDLELFS
+732 IHACSLKKDFELFS

-794 GSDLFKDYILT
+794 SSDLFKEYIMT
-805 ALADKTVIFVTHQVE
+805 ALACKTVVFVTHQVE
-820 FLPAAD
+820 FLPTAD

-834 RIIQAGKYDDLLQAG
+834 RIIQAGKYDELLQAG
-849 TDFNTLVSA
+849 TDFNALVSA
-858 HHDAIEAMDIPNHS
+858 HHEAIEAMDIPSFS

-878 NLSTNASVSDGKKLD
+878 NLLDGTTILNKKCD
-893 PDGSSVDN
+893 SAGNNIDS
-901 LAKEVQEGVSAA
+901 LAKEVEDGASASDQ
-913 ELKAIKEK
+913 KAIKEK
-921 KKAKRSRK
+921 KKAKRRK
-929 KQLVQEEERVRGRV
+929 KQLVQEEERVKGRV

-952 AAAYKGLLIPLI
+952 AAAYKGILIPLI
-964 IIAQTLFQFLQIASN
+964 VLAQTLFQFLQIASN

-989 EGDIPKVSPM
+989 EGDEAKVSPM
-999 VLILVYMALAFGS
+999 VLLIVYMALAFGS

-1027 LAAAQKLFLKMLR
+1027 LAAAQKLFLNMLR
-1040 SVFKAPMSFFDSTPA
+1040 SVFRAPMSFFDSTPA

-1086 LIGIVGVM
+1086 LLGIVGVM
-1094 TTVTWQVL
+1094 TEVTWQVL
-1102 LLVIPMAIACLWMQK
+1102 LLVVPMAVACLWMQK

-1136 VFHLFGE
+1136 IIHLFGE

-1154 GQEKRFVKRNLYL
+1154 GQEKRFMKRNLYL

-1175 FCSLAAIEWLC
+1175 FCSIAAIEWLC

-1208 PGSIDP
+1208 HGTIDP

-1257 PGEAPSI
+1257 PSEAPPV
-1264 IEDSRPPTSWPE
+1264 IENSRPPSSWPE
-1276 NGTIDLIDLKVR
+1276 NGTIELVDLKVR
-1288 YKENLPVVLHGVTCS
+1288 YGENLPVVLHGVSCA
-1303 FPGGKKIGIVGRTGS
+1303 FPGGMKIGIVGRTGS

-1326 LFRLLEPECGKI
+1326 LFRLIEPAGGKI
-1338 IIDGID
+1338 IIDNID
-1344 ISKIGL
+1344 ISTIGL

-1356 LGIIPQ
+1356 LSIIPQ
-1362 DPTLFEGTIRN
+1362 DPTLFEGTIRC

-1383 HDIWQALDKSQLGDI
+1383 HDIWEALEKSQLGDMV
-1398 IREKEHKLDTPV
+1398 REKDHKLDALV

-1430 LLKQAKIL
+1430 LLKQARIL

-1458 LRTEFKDCTVCT
+1458 IRTEFKNCTVCT

-1496 TPIRLLEDKSS
+1496 TPQRLLEDKSS
-1507 MFLKLAVARRLG
+1507 MFLKLVTEY
-1519 QKSLSPSPSI
+1519 
-1529 SSLKSIYPLNYD
+1529 SS
-1541 HYYGAE
+1541 
-1547 HPRYGST
+1547 
-1554 VATKG
+1554 
-1559 IGHLVRKG
+1559 
-1567 TGGRSS
+1567 RSS
-1573 VSGIVATVFG
+1573 GI
-1583 ATGFL
+1583 
-1588 GRYVVQ
+1588 
-1594 QLAKMGSQVLVP
+1594 
-1606 FRGSEDSHRHLKLM
+1606 
-1620 GDLGQ
+1620 
-1625 IVPMKY
+1625 
-1631 NPRDESS
+1631 
-1638 VKAVMAKANVVVNL
+1638 
-1652 IGKDYETRNY
+1652 
-1662 SFEEVNHH
+1662 
-1670 MAEQLA
+1670 
-1676 TIAKE
+1676 
-1681 HGGIVRF
+1681 
-1688 LQVSCLGSSA
+1688 
-1698 SSPSRLL
+1698 
-1705 RAKAAAEEAVMRE
+1705 
-1718 MPEATI
+1718 PE
-1724 LKSAALVGT
+1724 
-1733 EDRLLNRWAEFA
+1733 F
-1745 KKYSFLPLIGG
+1745 
-1756 GSTRIQPVYVV
+1756 
-1767 DVAAAIIA
+1767 
-1775 ALKDDGASMGKVY
+1775 
-1788 ELGGPEIF
+1788 
-1796 TVRELA
+1796 
-1802 ELMFETIRE
+1802 
-1811 YPRYVT
+1811 
-1817 LPVPIAKAMAMPRDI
+1817 
-1832 LVNKVPFPLP
+1832 
-1842 NPEIFNLDQIIAQTS
+1842 
-1857 DTLVSENA
+1857 
-1865 LTFNDLGLMPHKLK
+1865 
-1879 GYPIEFLACYR
+1879 
-1890 KGGPQFGSTISE
+1890 
-1902 KVSADWP
+1902 